1 MLSAIYEIVNINTFY
16 PGIVRE
22 REDRFDLKS
31 PTLFIFAEND
41 AVIPLDQVSWGQST
55 IYSIIVLSRSWFI
68 NAIVRIMLHG

>member
-1 MLSAIYEIVNINTFY
+1 MLSAISEIVNINTFY

-41 AVIPLDQVSWGQST
+41 AVIPLDQVSLGQST
-55 IYSIIVLSRSWFI
+55 IYSIYIYIPS
-68 NAIVRIMLHG
+68 

>member
-1 MLSAIYEIVNINTFY
+1 MVIHLLCLLEQSKTQEICGKMLSTIYEIVNINTFY

-41 AVIPLDQVSWGQST
+41 AVIPLDQVS
-55 IYSIIVLSRSWFI
+55 
-68 NAIVRIMLHG
+68 

>member
-41 AVIPLDQVSWGQST
+41 AVIPLDQVS
-55 IYSIIVLSRSWFI
+55 
-68 NAIVRIMLHG
+68 